1 MTRNLARYTT
11 LLLLVWSVYT
21 FAQAPAAGTSAAPA
35 APAAQPAQ
43 PAVNPASIGPSKIG
57 IIDMQAAIAANNE
70 GRRDLEALQKK
81 FEPRQTQLQNLNK
94 EIEDLRNQLKTQG
107 DKLNEETRA
116 NLVKQIETKNKTL
129 QRDGEDAQNDY
140 QQQQNEI
147 AQRILGKL
155 GPVIDKY
162 AKENGFSLILDASNP
177 WPQSP
182 LLWAGQQ
189 INITQ
194 TIITTYNAQ
203 SGVPAPPAAT
213 KPSTAANRPATAPAK
228 PATPAPKQ

>member
-1 MTRNLARYTT
+1 MTRNLARYTI

-21 FAQAPAAGTSAAPA
+21 FAQAPAAGTPA
-35 APAAQPAQ
+35 APAAQPAAQ

-94 EIEDLRNQLKTQG
+94 EVEELRKQLSTQG

-116 NLVKQIETKNKTL
+116 NLVKQIETKNKQL

-162 AKENGFSLILDASNP
+162 AKDNNFSLILDASNP

-189 INITQ
+189 VNITQ
-194 TIITTYNAQ
+194 AIITTYNAQ

-213 KPSTAANRPATAPAK
+213 KPSTAANRPAAAPAK
-228 PATPAPKQ
+228 PATAAPKQ

>member
-1 MTRNLARYTT
+1 MTRNLARFTT
-11 LLLLVWSVYT
+11 LFLLVWSVFT
-21 FAQAPAAGTSAAPA
+21 FAQAPAAGTSAPA
-35 APAAQPAQ
+35 ASAAQ

-94 EIEDLRNQLKTQG
+94 EIEDLRKQLSTQG

-129 QRDGEDAQNDY
+129 QRDGEDAQNEY

-147 AQRILGKL
+147 AQRILTKL

-162 AKENGFSLILDASNP
+162 AKDNGFSLILDASNP

-189 INITQ
+189 VNITQ
-194 TIITTYNAQ
+194 AIITTYNAQ
-203 SGVPAPPAAT
+203 SGVPAPPATPAA
-213 KPSTAANRPATAPAK
+213 KPSTAANRPATSPAK